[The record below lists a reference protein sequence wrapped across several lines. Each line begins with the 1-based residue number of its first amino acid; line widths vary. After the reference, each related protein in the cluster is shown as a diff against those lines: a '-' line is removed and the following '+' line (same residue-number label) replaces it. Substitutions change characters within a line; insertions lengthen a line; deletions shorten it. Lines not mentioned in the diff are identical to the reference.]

1 MVTVMNEYVSNI
13 KLSTD
18 EVTKGIL
25 KVPLSEL
32 NNIIENTVLIKSNRY
47 IVDIR
52 MKQFAVD
59 AAVAIM
65 NHFMENTRY
74 HYSSFYIRFNEGNMV
89 RYRYATCRENREGF
103 YCDVVIH

>member
-1 MVTVMNEYVSNI
+1 MVAVMNEYVSNI
-13 KLSTD
+13 KLSAD

-25 KVPLSEL
+25 KVPLSGL
-32 NNIIENTVLIKSNRY
+32 DNIIENTVLIKSNRY

-52 MKQFAVD
+52 MNHFAVD

-65 NHFMENTRY
+65 NYFMENTRY

>member
-1 MVTVMNEYVSNI
+1 MVTVMNEYVSKI

-18 EVTKGIL
+18 EVTKSIL

-32 NNIIENTVLIKSNRY
+32 NNIIEKTVLIKSNRY
-47 IVDIR
+47 IVDVR
-52 MKQFAVD
+52 LEHFAVD
-59 AAVAIM
+59 AAVSIM